1 MFDVVVVF
9 VETGLL
15 RRPVARERQ
24 SDRGSVQIR
33 GRAILGGAFPKAET
47 PLRRRFRRRARRTA
61 PTFHIRFGRPTSV
74 RAEEMGA
81 EAGVIKRADGTRLLS
96 LFCPSDEREAEE
108 MSRSGRMGASKWA
121 DGARLLSSFFPS
133 DEREAKEMGGS
144 GRKGA
149 SETGQTVQGF
159 CLRFGRPTGVRRKKW
174 ERKGASESGRKL

>member
-1 MFDVVVVF
+1 MFDFVVVF

-33 GRAILGGAFPKAET
+33 GRAMLGGAFPKAET

-81 EAGVIKRADGTRLLS
+81 AEMGPEAGVRNR
-96 LFCPSDEREAEE
+96 
-108 MSRSGRMGASKWA
+108 A
-121 DGARLLSSFFPS
+121 DGARLLSSFWPS
-133 DEREAKEMGGS
+133 DGREAEEMGAEG
-144 GRKGA
+144 GLGKRA
-149 SETGQTVQGF
+149 ETLIMGGNPPGVFRLCFVRT
-159 CLRFGRPTGVRRKKW
+159 TGV
-174 ERKGASESGRKL
+174 GVLLKLSLVSVGHVQ